1 MSSFIALM
9 TSLCNTTESKAQPL
23 CARVTS
29 CLIAVRKPW
38 GLKKPVIQKTLG
50 RPLKI
55 HVENWLF
62 LSRNSVNQKPRVD
75 DSHEI
80 WREKKKANCVRY
92 HRINYSWE
100 WTCRTRHR
108 IHENSSVRLCLISSL
123 SFLKTK
129 TPHLSPK
136 RRNSSIVH
144 VVQCVS

>member
-62 LSRNSVNQKPRVD
+62 LSKNSVNQKPRVD

-80 WREKKKANCVRY
+80 WREKKANCVRY
-92 HRINYSWE
+92 HRIDYSCE
-100 WTCRTRHR
+100 WTCRTMTPHSR
-108 IHENSSVRLCLISSL
+108 NSLVRLCLLSSL
-123 SFLKTK
+123 SFFKTK
-129 TPHLSPK
+129 MPHLSPQ

>member
-80 WREKKKANCVRY
+80 WRKKKRQIVSAITELIILANEPAVQ
-92 HRINYSWE
+92 W
-100 WTCRTRHR
+100 HR
-108 IHENSSVRLCLISSL
+108 IHEIVQSDFNRSDEGLMLETSA
-123 SFLKTK
+123 FLPFTVANLRFQ
-129 TPHLSPK
+129 PS
-136 RRNSSIVH
+136 
-144 VVQCVS
+144 C